1 MSDVDYLYYR
11 KRQQEKKI
19 EESENRIANYKN
31 KIERLE
37 SYKKKVSTYKS
48 DFDAEFLK
56 YLNEKDINNLSTP
69 LNELW
74 KGDMYTEIVDKYVW
88 DLDCEIESFYKK
100 IDDLLDDVCDEI
112 NRLKGKVYNEEG
124 LIGSIKNIIADIS
137 NEIEKFCN

>member
-48 DFDAEFLK
+48 DFYTEFLK
-56 YLNEKDINNLSTP
+56 YLNEKNINNLSAP
-69 LNELW
+69 LCELW
-74 KGDMYTEIVDKYVW
+74 KGDKYTEIVDNYVW
-88 DLDCEIESFYKK
+88 DLDCEIDKFHKK

>member
-1 MSDVDYLYYR
+1 MSDIDSFYYR
-11 KRQQEKKI
+11 KSQKEQKI
-19 EESENRIANYKN
+19 KDSESKIAGFEI
-31 KIERLE
+31 KIQRLE
-37 SYKKKVSTYKS
+37 EYKKKVSTYKS